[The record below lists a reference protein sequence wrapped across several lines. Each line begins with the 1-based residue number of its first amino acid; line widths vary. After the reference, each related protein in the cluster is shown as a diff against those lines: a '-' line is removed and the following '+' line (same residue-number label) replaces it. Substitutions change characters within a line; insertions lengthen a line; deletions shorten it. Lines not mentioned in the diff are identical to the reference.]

1 MAPAPTVGAGFFP
14 LDEELGLDSSGLTP
28 HAHECL
34 VRLCAWMP
42 FAQAAELLHALLG
55 VQVSASTARRLCLH
69 AGQAAEAVQEEQARP
84 EGCARFPLPQEEPA
98 ERLVMSC
105 DGGLVPLRHGQWAEV
120 KMLVIGEVEP
130 PESKSQ
136 EQAKTARTS
145 AHSYFAR
152 LSDAASFADAGSCE
166 IKRRGIERAKE
177 VAVQDGAEWLHP
189 FVDGHRHD
197 AVRILDFA
205 HAAGYVGA
213 VAEQAKQSG
222 VHLPAR
228 WLDGLLHHLKH
239 NGPERVL
246 THLQR
251 LVPRL
256 PLPAL
261 ADAVRYFSKRLPQ
274 MQYPQFQADGW
285 PIGSGMVE
293 SANKVVMQARLKGAG
308 MHGESANVNPMLA
321 LRCAIASDRWAEMWK
336 QQEQYQRQ
344 ARRARRELR
353 VRERRALRLHRL
365 RLFLLRL
372 WLLRPK
378 PQEPPPPTPK
388 GRTEGQKRWGR
399 QTFSRRAICE
409 GRYANK

>member
-1 MAPAPTVGAGFFP
+1 MGAGFFP
-14 LDEELGLDSSGLTP
+14 LDEELGLDGSGLTP

-42 FAQAAELLHALLG
+42 FAQAAELLQAMLG
-55 VQVSASTARRLCLH
+55 VQVSASTARRLCVQ
-69 AGQAAEAVQEEQARP
+69 AGQAAETVQEEQARP
-84 EGCARFPLPQEEPA
+84 EGSARFPLAEEEAA

-105 DGGLVPLRHGQWAEV
+105 DGGLVPLRHAQWAEV
-120 KMLVIGEVEP
+120 KMLVIGEVEARDAAQSEP
-130 PESKSQ
+130 Q
-136 EQAKTARTS
+136 EEAKPARTC

-152 LSDAASFADAGSCE
+152 LSDAASFADAASVE
-166 IKRRGIERAKE
+166 IKRRGIERAKQ
-177 VAVQDGAEWLHP
+177 VAAVQDGAEWLQP

-197 AVRILDFA
+197 ALRILDFA
-205 HAAGYVGA
+205 HAASYVGA

-222 VHLPAR
+222 ARLPAR
-228 WLDGLLHHLKH
+228 WMDVLLHHLKH
-239 NGPERVL
+239 QGPERVL
-246 THLQR
+246 AHLQR

-261 ADAVRYFSKRLPQ
+261 SDAVRYFSKRLPQ

-308 MHGESANVNPMLA
+308 MHWEAAKVNPMLA

-336 QQEQYQRQ
+336 QQARFQHEARQERRQR
-344 ARRARRELR
+344 R
-353 VRERRALRLHRL
+353 VQERRAARLQRL

-372 WLLRPK
+372 WLFRPQQPK
-378 PQEPPPPTPK
+378 PTPPTPK

-399 QTFSRRAICE
+399 QTFSSRAICE
-409 GRYANK
+409 GRYAKK

>member
-1 MAPAPTVGAGFFP
+1 MGAGFFP

-42 FAQAAELLHALLG
+42 FAQAAEVLHAMLG
-55 VQVSASTARRLCLH
+55 VQVSVSTARRLCLQ
-69 AGQAAEAVQEEQARP
+69 AGQAALEVQQEQARP
-84 EGCARFPLPQEEPA
+84 QGSPRFPLPEEEPA

-120 KMLVIGEVEP
+120 KMLVIGEVDSTDPEP
-130 PESKSQ
+130 KEEVQ
-136 EQAKTARTS
+136 TVRTR

-152 LSDAASFADAGSCE
+152 LSDATSFADAASVE
-166 IKRRGIERAKE
+166 IKRRGIERARQ
-177 VAVQDGAEWLHP
+177 VAAVQDGAEWLQP

-197 AVRILDFA
+197 ALRILDFA
-205 HAAGYVGA
+205 HAASYVGA

-228 WLDGLLHHLKH
+228 WLDVLLHHLKH
-239 NGPERVL
+239 HGPERVL
-246 THLQR
+246 AHLQR
-251 LVPRL
+251 LVPRVA
-256 PLPAL
+256 LPAL
-261 ADAVRYFSKRLPQ
+261 PDAVRYFSKRLPQ

-308 MHGESANVNPMLA
+308 MHWESANVNPMLA

-336 QQEQYQRQ
+336 QQ
-344 ARRARRELR
+344 ARFQHDARLHRRHQR
-353 VRERRALRLHRL
+353 VRERRALRLQRL

-372 WLLRPK
+372 WLFRPEQ
-378 PQEPPPPTPK
+378 PQPTPPTPK

-409 GRYANK
+409 GRYAKK

>member
-1 MAPAPTVGAGFFP
+1 MGAGFFP

-42 FAQAAELLHALLG
+42 FAQAAEVLSAMLG
-55 VQVSASTARRLCLH
+55 VQVSPSSARRLCLQ
-69 AGQAAEAVQEEQARP
+69 AGQAALEVQQDQASP
-84 EGCARFPLPQEEPA
+84 QGSARFPLPQQEPA

-120 KMLVIGEVEP
+120 KMLVIGEVDPTDSEP
-130 PESKSQ
+130 E
-136 EQAKTARTS
+136 EEAKTARTC

-152 LSDAASFADAGSCE
+152 LTDAATFADAASVE
-166 IKRRGIERAKE
+166 IKRRGIERAKQ
-177 VAVQDGAEWLHP
+177 VAAVQDGAEWLQP
-189 FVDGHRHD
+189 FVDGHRSD

-213 VAEQAKQSG
+213 VAEQARQSG
-222 VHLPAR
+222 VKLPAA
-228 WLDGLLHHLKH
+228 WVKVLLHHLKH
-239 NGPERVL
+239 QGPERVL
-246 THLQR
+246 THLQGLAHR
-251 LVPRL
+251 LT
-256 PLPAL
+256 LPAL
-261 ADAVRYFSKRLPQ
+261 PEAVRYFSKRLPQ

-308 MHGESANVNPMLA
+308 MHWEPTNLNPMLA
-321 LRCAIASDRWAEMWK
+321 LRCAISSQRWAEMWQ
-336 QQEQYQRQ
+336 QQERLQHDDRT
-344 ARRARRELR
+344 ARRRRRVQERHARRL
-353 VRERRALRLHRL
+353 LRL

-372 WLLRPK
+372 WLFRPK
-378 PQEPPPPTPK
+378 PPQPTSPTPK

-409 GRYANK
+409 GRYAKK